1 MTFHRSINY
10 GAFMQSY
17 ALSHEI
23 QKRYGDVVEIIDFEK
38 KSKHEHY
45 KPKFSIKSFLTSG
58 FENQTRYK
66 RFQEDLSLLPLS
78 DDTLITDNY
87 EEVFDFI
94 NNKYDII
101 IVGSDAVWAYNKGLG
116 LENPYWL
123 FGDKLKCIKMSYAA
137 SAYSLDVKNVSQ
149 KDKDYIASCLKSFSY
164 IGVRDQE
171 TYNFVKS
178 TDSNFEVYRNCDP
191 TVLLDYPDKKNGE
204 KVLKKNGVDTN
215 KKIVSIMLGDNRYI
229 NKIQEH
235 LGGEYEFINIYVRN
249 SAKDRYKFWLPNKFI
264 YNLSPFEWYNIFSC
278 VYLNFTSY
286 FHGTLLALKGNVPT
300 ISFDNTSFNYEYMS
314 KIRQILTDIGMGDC
328 WYVNKTYSVE
338 TEKKILSLVD
348 SLVDN
353 HELVCQNINE
363 KMFLERKK
371 SESFFEKLD
380 LFFK

>member
-1 MTFHRSINY
+1 
-10 GAFMQSY
+10 
-17 ALSHEI
+17 
-23 QKRYGDVVEIIDFEK
+23 
-38 KSKHEHY
+38 
-45 KPKFSIKSFLTSG
+45 
-58 FENQTRYK
+58 
-66 RFQEDLSLLPLS
+66 
-78 DDTLITDNY
+78 
-87 EEVFDFI
+87 
-94 NNKYDII
+94 
-101 IVGSDAVWAYNKGLG
+101 
-116 LENPYWL
+116 
-123 FGDKLKCIKMSYAA
+123 MSYAA